1 MDFSPRIK
9 RGLSQ
14 KCRRG
19 SEWLSLEAIGLAEN
33 RQLGDPVNATAFS
46 LGIVVRQRNSPS
58 LQSLECVIP

>member
-19 SEWLSLEAIGLAEN
+19 GEWLSLEAIGLADN
-33 RQLGDPVNATAFS
+33 RQWGDPVNATAFS
-46 LGIVVRQRNSPS
+46 LGIVVRGTHHPS
-58 LQSLECVIP
+58 SLWNV